1 MAIRDKL
8 EKNVQPHLEPGET
21 VQAAF
26 PATGG
31 LSPWFLVL
39 TYLFFFLM
47 KYVIVVAT
55 DRRILLL
62 KASILGTTKPKEV
75 LGTFPRETKLGPV
88 SGIYAKINLDG
99 ETYYVHRR
107 FHGEV
112 KAADAAAGASSE
124 SAPT

>member
-8 EKNVQPHLEPGET
+8 EQNVQPHLEPGET

-88 SGIYAKINLDG
+88 SGIYAKINLG
-99 ETYYVHRR
+99 GTTYYVHRR
-107 FHGEV
+107 FHGDV

-124 SAPT
+124 STPT

>member
-88 SGIYAKINLDG
+88 SGIYAKINLG
-99 ETYYVHRR
+99 GTTYYVHRR

-112 KAADAAAGASSE
+112 KAADAAGGASSE
-124 SAPT
+124 STPT

>member
-8 EKNVQPHLEPGET
+8 EKNVQPFLDPGET
-21 VQAAF
+21 VQATF

-31 LSPWFLVL
+31 LSPWFVVL

-55 DRRILLL
+55 ERRILLL
-62 KASILGTTKPKEV
+62 KASMLGTTKPKEV

-88 SGIYAKINLDG
+88 SGIYGKIELG
-99 ETYYVHRR
+99 GTTYYVHRR

-112 KAADAAAGASSE
+112 KAADASAGA
-124 SAPT
+124 AAVPA

>member
-8 EKNVQPHLEPGET
+8 EKNVQSYLEPGET

-31 LSPWFLVL
+31 LSPWLLVL

-62 KASILGTTKPKEV
+62 KASMMGTTKPTEV
-75 LGTFPRETKLGPV
+75 LGTFPRETRLGPV
-88 SGIYAKINLDG
+88 SGVYGKINLG
-99 ETYYVHRR
+99 GTQYYVHRR

-112 KAADAAAGASSE
+112 KAADAAADAAPE
-124 SAPT
+124 SAPA